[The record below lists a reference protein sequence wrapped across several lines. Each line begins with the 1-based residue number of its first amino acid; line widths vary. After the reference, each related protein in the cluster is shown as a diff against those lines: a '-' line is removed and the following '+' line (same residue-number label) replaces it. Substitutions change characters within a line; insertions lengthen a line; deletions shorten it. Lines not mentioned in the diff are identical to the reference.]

1 MPYCKSRHNSLFEI
15 HKGRR
20 DGLILKIGG
29 MDHMAAKDWVKG
41 LVVGGLIG
49 AALGI
54 LYAPKRGE
62 ETREEIAKSFQDL
75 RDKARHQ
82 LDETCTKMDEF
93 ASRGKEFYNDS
104 KEKVSKALDF
114 CAKDQTEKKS
124 AGAS

>member
-1 MPYCKSRHNSLFEI
+1 
-15 HKGRR
+15 
-20 DGLILKIGG
+20 
-29 MDHMAAKDWVKG
+29 MASKDCIKG

-62 ETREEIAKSFQDL
+62 ETREEIAKSFQEL
-75 RDKARHQ
+75 RDKAKHQ

-114 CAKDQTEKKS
+114 CAKEPTEKKVG
-124 AGAS
+124 GAS